1 MYVWLGG
8 NDMVKRL
15 AALLDV
21 VLCLVSASACGAPVT
36 LAQDVSIIGEWVRA
50 DDPEAVLLFDDSSI
64 CTQENGEQAK
74 YKFRVDFN
82 MLQIFGQTQ
91 NIGYRQFEVILEN
104 GIYMLRGVNTDQI
117 LVRAEDLAATQA
129 YLQGLADVSA
139 NS

>member
-1 MYVWLGG
+1 MA
-8 NDMVKRL
+8 KRL
-15 AALLDV
+15 TALLAA
-21 VLCLVSASACGAPVT
+21 VLCLVSMCACGAPVT

-50 DDPEAVLLFDDSSI
+50 DDANAVLYFDDSSI

-104 GIYMLRGVNTDQI
+104 DIYMLRGVNTDQI

-129 YLQGLADVSA
+129 YLQGLAEVSA